1 MSAGDRFEFVDT
13 NILIYAHDP
22 TTSEKCVVAN
32 ALLDRLWDE
41 DVGCVSVQVL
51 QEFYV
56 VGSRKF
62 PGDSTLR
69 LRAAVETFGTWRV
82 FQPAADDILAA
93 IDLHLRHKLSFWDA
107 MIVHSAQELGCSTL
121 WSEDLNHEQV
131 IGGVTIRNP
140 FVAAHAPPAHS

>member
-13 NILIYAHDP
+13 NILVYAHDP
-22 TTSEKCVVAN
+22 TSGAKGVVAN

-41 DVGCVSVQVL
+41 DIGCVSIQVL

-62 PGDSTLR
+62 PGDSILG
-69 LRAAVETFGTWRV
+69 LRAAVETFGAWRV
-82 FQPAADDILAA
+82 HQPAAADVVAA
-93 IDLHLRHKLSFWDA
+93 IDLHLRHRISFWDA
-107 MIVHSAQELGCSTL
+107 MIVHSARELGCSTL

-131 IGGVTIRNP
+131 ISGVTVRNP
-140 FVAAHAPPAHS
+140 FVETRAPPR